1 MPEPDAAERACCVRG
16 ERACAL
22 GGWEIHMDLYRK
34 RRLDS
39 ALCALALLLSA
50 CLTPAAAA
58 ADAAGQEQPQTLTA
72 AQVRQMEQTDAAV
85 TALTT
90 GGEYGQLSPDQQQQ
104 AAQQQLEQLERQG
117 LVQPGSV
124 YTDAENGMVSF
135 TYSCGVLGGILL
147 ADPEEENSPQLNLP
161 PDEEEFTTVEQMGS
175 AAIYYAFDNTVNSSR
190 YPYYAYMQ
198 SYWTS
203 VGLDTDLDTGVTVS
217 DLKHMGDYDVCMLS
231 AHGAYYTYQYGW
243 LWKRQATAP
252 IILLTQEADFWSDLR
267 YGGDLLNHRII
278 KVNGMYAVTGDFFR
292 NAYRGGGLQDTIVLS
307 ETCEFYGRS
316 GRMDRSM
323 VDALLSGGASVVVGY
338 VNNVYSV
345 YSRSM
350 MWQMVNRLLHGD
362 TISQAVQYGLDRYG
376 KNDIIWYNAQG
387 GRKPHAVASYPIISG
402 NHSARLVPPVT
413 ECPETV
419 PDVTAEAA

>member
-1 MPEPDAAERACCVRG
+1 MPSEDG
-16 ERACAL
+16 KYN
-22 GGWEIHMDLYRK
+22 MDFYRK
-34 RRLDS
+34 RRLGS
-39 ALCALALLLSA
+39 AFCALALLLWA

-90 GGEYGQLSPDQQQQ
+90 GGEYGQMSPDQRQQ
-104 AAQQQLEQLERQG
+104 AAQQQLEQLQRQG

-135 TYSCGVLGGILL
+135 TYSCGALGGILL

-161 PDEEEFTTVEQMGS
+161 PDDEEFTTVEQMGS

-316 GRMDRSM
+316 GRHMDRSM

-376 KNDIIWYNAQG
+376 ENDIIWYNAQG

-402 NHSARLVPPVT
+402 NHSARLVPPVQ
-413 ECPETV
+413 EYPETV
-419 PDVTAEAA
+419 PEVTAEAA

>member
-1 MPEPDAAERACCVRG
+1 M
-16 ERACAL
+16 
-22 GGWEIHMDLYRK
+22 
-34 RRLDS
+34 
-39 ALCALALLLSA
+39 
-50 CLTPAAAA
+50 
-58 ADAAGQEQPQTLTA
+58 
-72 AQVRQMEQTDAAV
+72 
-85 TALTT
+85 
-90 GGEYGQLSPDQQQQ
+90 
-104 AAQQQLEQLERQG
+104 
-117 LVQPGSV
+117 
-124 YTDAENGMVSF
+124 
-135 TYSCGVLGGILL
+135 
-147 ADPEEENSPQLNLP
+147 
-161 PDEEEFTTVEQMGS
+161 EQMGS